1 MATTFCRLCGA
12 KLIAESKFCAN
23 CGQPIYEAPTATQ
36 RVSRVTEVSIPPST
50 PPSQLAPSSRLGAAF
65 WLGLI
70 GAVFGMLF
78 GLFLLVLGSIGQ
90 GSPELI
96 IRSVLAIIFSILAIV
111 GGLRIIDERD
121 TINAGLMM
129 LAGVCILLA
138 ASVFGLFSASL
149 FFIGGALIML
159 KKG

>member
-1 MATTFCRLCGA
+1 MAARYCKSCGVG
-12 KLIAESKFCAN
+12 LNPQDKFCPN
-23 CGQPIYEAPTATQ
+23 CGQPRDATQ
-36 RVSRVTEVSIPPST
+36 SSPP
-50 PPSQLAPSSRLGAAF
+50 LAPSSRLGAAF

-70 GAVFGMLF
+70 GAVFGILF
-78 GLFLLVLGSIGQ
+78 GLFLFVLGSIGQ

-138 ASVFGLFSASL
+138 ASVFGLFSALL
-149 FFIGGALIML
+149 FFIGAALIML